1 MCEMIFAGNKK
12 IVLCLL
18 FISLSAIPGLSQT
31 LDLKGLISA
40 WGVGSFQK
48 SSEPQLGIRFIP
60 EFFIETSFSDNLAL
74 DATVSL
80 NTYGVATFQQNDDVR
95 LESDIA
101 PYRLWARFSSSQ
113 FEVRFGLQKISFG
126 SASLLRP
133 LMWFDRL
140 DPRDP
145 LQLTEG
151 VYALLFRY
159 YFVSNTNIWVWGL
172 YGNDEPKG
180 WEAFPSD
187 KKTPEFGGRIQV
199 PLFTGELAFSYN
211 HRTADINRGPLEG
224 LVLIDN
230 LAQENR
236 FGLDGK
242 WDISVGIWIEAA
254 ITHQESELLPYPWQR
269 ALNAGLDY
277 TFDIGNGLY
286 ALGEHLLLTQARET
300 WGSGEDTNFSCFLL
314 RYPFSI
320 MDDFTVILY
329 YDWENEE
336 FYRFIN
342 WQRTYDTWMFNIIG
356 FWNPEEFLLYPSQAG
371 NNPFVGKGFQ
381 IMVTFNF

>member
-1 MCEMIFAGNKK
+1 
-12 IVLCLL
+12 VCLL

-31 LDLKGLISA
+31 FDLKGLIAA
-40 WGVGSFQK
+40 WGVVGVQK

-60 EFFIETSFSDNLAL
+60 ELFLEKSLSKKLTM
-74 DATVSL
+74 DANISL
-80 NTYGVATFQQNDDVR
+80 NTYGVATFKQNDDVQS
-95 LESDIA
+95 ESDLK

-113 FEVRFGLQKISFG
+113 FEVRLGLQKISFG

-151 VYALLFRY
+151 VYALLLRY

-172 YGNDEPKG
+172 YGNDDPKG
-180 WEAFPSD
+180 WETFPSD

-199 PLFTGELAFSYN
+199 PLFSGELAFSYH
-211 HRTADINRGPLEG
+211 HRTADINRGPFEG
-224 LVLIDN
+224 LFPVDN
-230 LAQENR
+230 LTQENR

-242 WDISVGIWIEAA
+242 WDVTIGMWIEATL
-254 ITHQESELLPYPWQR
+254 THQESALLPYPWQR

-277 TFDIGNGLY
+277 TFGIGNGLY
-286 ALGEHLLLTQARET
+286 ALGEHLLLTQAQET
-300 WGSGEDTNFSCFLL
+300 WSSGKDTNFSCFLC
-314 RYPFSI
+314 RYPFGI
-320 MDDFTVILY
+320 MDDLTVIMY

-336 FYRFIN
+336 FYRLIN

-356 FWNPEEFLLYPSQAG
+356 FWNPEEFLLYPTQAG

>member
-1 MCEMIFAGNKK
+1 MIKERRIKAIMCM
-12 IVLCLL
+12 L
-18 FISLSAIPGLSQT
+18 FISAFTIPALSQT

-48 SSEPQLGIRFIP
+48 SANPQLGIRFIP
-60 EFFIETSFSDNLAL
+60 EFFVEKSLSDTFAL

-80 NTYGVATFQQNDDVR
+80 NTYGVATFEKIDDVQS
-95 LESDIA
+95 EGDIE

-113 FEVRFGLQKISFG
+113 LEVRLGLQKISFG

-159 YFVSNTNIWVWGL
+159 YFVSNANIWVWGL
-172 YGNDEPKG
+172 YGNDTPKG
-180 WEAFPSD
+180 WETFPSD
-187 KKTPEFGGRIQV
+187 KKTPEYGGRIQI
-199 PLFTGELAFSYN
+199 PLFSGELAFTYH
-211 HRTADINRGPLEG
+211 HRTADLNRGPLEG
-224 LVLIDN
+224 LLPVQSLTVED
-230 LAQENR
+230 R
-236 FGLDGK
+236 YGVDGK
-242 WDISVGIWIEAA
+242 WDISVGIWGEATW
-254 ITHQESELLPYPWQR
+254 THQESEFLPYPWQR
-269 ALNAGLDY
+269 AINAGLDY

-286 ALGEHLLLTQARET
+286 ALGEHLLLSQAET
-300 WGSGEDTNFSCFLL
+300 AWRSGEDTNFSSFLL

-320 MDDFTVILY
+320 MDDLTAILY
-329 YDWENEE
+329 YDWENKE

-342 WQRTYDTWMFNIIG
+342 WQRTTDNWTFNVIG
-356 FWNPEEFLLYPSQAG
+356 FWNPEEFLLYPTQAG
-371 NNPFVGKGFQ
+371 SNPFVGKGLQF
-381 IMVTFNF
+381 MATFNF